1 MSSDSTASPSTASRS
16 PSPASQGRKTGPFA
30 GLLVLDLTRVL
41 AGPYAALMLGEMG
54 ARIVKIE
61 PPVKGDDSRHI
72 GPFVKTK
79 TGKVKSGYFM
89 SVNRGKQSIALDLKA
104 DADRKIFEALLS
116 RADVLI
122 ENYRGGTMEKLG
134 YGYGA
139 LKDKYPKL
147 IYAAVSGFGHTGP
160 YSHRPAYDMVAQA
173 MGGVMSLTGH
183 PGGPPTRVGTST
195 GDITAALFATIG
207 ITTAL
212 YDREKT
218 GRGQKVDV
226 AMLDSQVAVL
236 ENAISR
242 YVATGDVP
250 GKLGSRH
257 PSIAPFAAFA
267 TADGHIAIAAGND
280 DIWAR
285 VCKVMGRD
293 ELARDPRFLT
303 NPLRVSHVDEMAAEM
318 EKSLAAMPSKKWLAA
333 LEAEGVPSGPINTV
347 ADVMT
352 DPQVLSRNMIIETL
366 DPDLGPIKMQ
376 GNPVKLS
383 AHDDP
388 KTRDAA
394 PDLDSD
400 RAAILKEFGLE

>member
-1 MSSDSTASPSTASRS
+1 LRYTERNRYDNDMFAKSS
-16 PSPASQGRKTGPFA
+16 GPLS
-30 GLLVLDLTRVL
+30 GLLVVDLTRVL
-41 AGPYAALMLGEMG
+41 AGPYCAMMLSDMG
-54 ARIVKIE
+54 ARVIKVE
-61 PPVKGDDSRHI
+61 PPVRGDDSRHY
-72 GPFVKTK
+72 GPYLTAKS
-79 TGKVKSGYFM
+79 GKVKSGYFI
-89 SVNRGKQSIALDLKA
+89 SVNRGKESIALDLKNES
-104 DADRKIFEALLS
+104 DRKIFESLLGK
-116 RADVLI
+116 ADVLI
-122 ENYRGGTMEKLG
+122 ENYRGRTMEKLG
-134 YGYGA
+134 LGYDA
-139 LKDKYPKL
+139 LKANYPRL

-160 YSHRPAYDMVAQA
+160 YAKRPAYDMIAQA

-207 ITTAL
+207 VVTAL

-242 YVATGDVP
+242 YVATGEVP

-267 TADGHIAIAAGND
+267 TRDGHIAIAAGND
-280 DIWAR
+280 EIWTRVAR
-285 VCKVMGRD
+285 VLGREELIAD
-293 ELARDPRFLT
+293 ERFRTNLAR
-303 NPLRVSHVDEMAAEM
+303 VAHVDAMAAEM
-318 EKSLAAMPSKKWLAA
+318 EKALAAKTSKEWLAL
-333 LEAEGVPSGPINTV
+333 LEAAGIPCGPLNTV

-352 DPQVLSRNMIIETL
+352 DPQVLARNMIVECL
-366 DPDLGPIKMQ
+366 DPELGPIRMQ

-388 KTRDAA
+388 NTRGAA
-394 PDLDSD
+394 PDLDED
-400 RAAILKEFGLE
+400 RAAILREFARD

>member
-1 MSSDSTASPSTASRS
+1 MNINDPAAPSTASRS
-16 PSPASQGRKTGPFA
+16 PSPATQGRKTGPFA

-54 ARIVKIE
+54 ARIIKIE

-89 SVNRGKQSIALDLKA
+89 SVNRGKESIALDLKA

-134 YGYGA
+134 YGYDA
-139 LKDKYPKL
+139 LKDKHPKL

-160 YSHRPAYDMVAQA
+160 YSKRPAYDMVVQA

-195 GDITAALFATIG
+195 GDLTAALFATIG

-212 YDREKT
+212 YDRERT
-218 GRGQKVDV
+218 GHGQKVDV

-242 YVATGDVP
+242 YVATGEVP

-267 TADGHIAIAAGND
+267 TQDGHIAIAAGND

-285 VCKVMGRD
+285 VCKVMGRE

-303 NPLRVSHVDEMAAEM
+303 NPSRVNHVDAMAAEM
-318 EKSLAAMPSKKWLAA
+318 EKTLATKPSRAWLNA
-333 LEAEGVPSGPINTV
+333 LEAEGVPCGPINTV

-352 DPQVLSRNMIIETL
+352 DPQVLSRNMIIETQ
-366 DPDLGPIKMQ
+366 DPDLGPIRMQ

-388 KTRDAA
+388 KTRAAA
-394 PDLDSD
+394 PDLDAD
-400 RAAILKEFGLE
+400 RDAILKEFGL

>member
-1 MSSDSTASPSTASRS
+1 MSADKKPN
-16 PSPASQGRKTGPFA
+16 GPFA

-41 AGPYAALMLGEMG
+41 AGPYAAMMLGEMG
-54 ARIVKIE
+54 ARIIKIE

-72 GPFVKTK
+72 GPFIKTK
-79 TGKVKSGYFM
+79 SGKVKSGYFM
-89 SVNRGKQSIALDLKA
+89 SVNRAKESIALDLKA
-104 DADRKIFEALLS
+104 DADRRIFEALIA

-134 YGYGA
+134 YGYET
-139 LKDKYPKL
+139 LKEKHPRL
-147 IYAAVSGFGHTGP
+147 IYAGVSGFGHTGP
-160 YSHRPAYDMVAQA
+160 YAKRPAYDMVVQA

-183 PGGPPTRVGTST
+183 PGGAPTRVGTST

-207 ITTAL
+207 IVTAL
-212 YDREKT
+212 YDRERT

-280 DIWAR
+280 DLFHRVAR
-285 VCKVMGRD
+285 VIGREDLIAD
-293 ELARDPRFLT
+293 ERFHS
-303 NPLRVSHVDEMAAEM
+303 NPSRVIHVDALAAEM
-318 EKSLAAMPSKKWLAA
+318 EAALAARPSKHWLDA
-333 LEAEGVPSGPINTV
+333 LEQAGVPCGPINSV
-347 ADVMT
+347 ADVMA
-352 DPQVLSRNMIIETL
+352 DPQVLARNMIIETL

-388 KTRDAA
+388 HTRAAA
-394 PDLDSD
+394 PDLDAD
-400 RAAILKEFGLE
+400 RGAILKELGL

>member
-1 MSSDSTASPSTASRS
+1 MSVDKKSN
-16 PSPASQGRKTGPFA
+16 GPFV

-41 AGPYAALMLGEMG
+41 AGPYAAMMLGEMG
-54 ARIVKIE
+54 ARIIKIE

-72 GPFVKTK
+72 GPFIKTK
-79 TGKVKSGYFM
+79 SGKVKSGYFM
-89 SVNRGKQSIALDLKA
+89 SVNRAKESIALDLKSEG
-104 DADRKIFEALLS
+104 DRKIFEALLA

-134 YGYGA
+134 YGYET
-139 LKDKYPKL
+139 LKEKHPRL
-147 IYAAVSGFGHTGP
+147 IYAGVSGFGHTGP
-160 YSHRPAYDMVAQA
+160 YAKRPAYDMVVQA

-183 PGGPPTRVGTST
+183 PGSAPTRVGTST
-195 GDITAALFATIG
+195 GDITAALFGTIG
-207 ITTAL
+207 IVTAL
-212 YDREKT
+212 YDRERT

-226 AMLDSQVAVL
+226 AMLDSQVAIL

-280 DIWAR
+280 DLWAR
-285 VCKVMGRD
+285 VCKVMGRTELIAD
-293 ELARDPRFLT
+293 ERFLT
-303 NPLRVSHVDEMAAEM
+303 NPLRVQHVDAMAAEM
-318 EKSLAAMPSKKWLAA
+318 ERTLAAKPSKDWLTA

-347 ADVMT
+347 ADVMA
-352 DPQVLSRNMIIETL
+352 DPQVLARNMIIETL

-383 AHDDP
+383 AHTDP
-388 KTRDAA
+388 KTRAAA
-394 PDLDSD
+394 PDLDAD
-400 RAAILKEFGLE
+400 RAAILKELGF

>member
-1 MSSDSTASPSTASRS
+1 MT
-16 PSPASQGRKTGPFA
+16 KGPFA
-30 GLLVLDLTRVL
+30 GLLVVDLTRVL
-41 AGPYAALMLGEMG
+41 AGPYCAMMLADMG
-54 ARIVKIE
+54 ARVIKIE
-61 PPVKGDDSRHI
+61 PPVKGDDSRHY
-72 GPFVKTK
+72 GPWLTAKSGT
-79 TGKVKSGYFM
+79 VKSGYFI
-89 SVNRGKQSIALDLKA
+89 SVNRGKESIALDLKS
-104 DADRKIFEALLS
+104 DADRKVFEALLG

-134 YGYGA
+134 YGYDA

-160 YSHRPAYDMVAQA
+160 YAKRPAYDMIAQA

-207 ITTAL
+207 VVTAL

-242 YVATGDVP
+242 YVATGEVP

-267 TADGHIAIAAGND
+267 TKDGHIAIAAGND
-280 DIWAR
+280 DLWAR
-285 VCKVMGRD
+285 VCRVLNRE
-293 ELARDPRFLT
+293 ELIADDRFRT
-303 NPLRVSHVDEMAAEM
+303 NPLRVEHVDDMAAEM
-318 EKSLAAMPSKKWLAA
+318 EVSLSAKTSKEWLAL
-333 LEAEGVPSGPINTV
+333 LEAAGVPCGPLNNV
-347 ADVMT
+347 ADVMA
-352 DPQVLSRNMIIETL
+352 DPQVLARNMIVESL
-366 DPDLGPIKMQ
+366 DPDIGPIRMQ

-383 AHDDP
+383 AHE
-388 KTRDAA
+388 DAA
-394 PDLDSD
+394 TRGPAPELDGD
-400 RAAILKEFGLE
+400 RENILKELSFP

>member
-1 MSSDSTASPSTASRS
+1 MSSKPS
-16 PSPASQGRKTGPFA
+16 GPFA

-89 SVNRGKQSIALDLKA
+89 SVNRGKESIALDLKA

-195 GDITAALFATIG
+195 GDLTAALFATIG
-207 ITTAL
+207 IVTAL
-212 YDREKT
+212 YDRQKT
-218 GRGQKVDV
+218 GHGQKVDV

-242 YVATGDVP
+242 YVATGEVP

-267 TADGHIAIAAGND
+267 TQDGHIVVAAGND

-285 VCKVMGRD
+285 VCRVMGRE
-293 ELARDPRFLT
+293 ELARDARFLT
-303 NPLRVSHVDEMAAEM
+303 NPLRVQHVDDMAAEM
-318 EKSLAAMPSKKWLAA
+318 ERTLAAKPSKEWLAA
-333 LEAEGVPSGPINTV
+333 LEAEGVPCGPINTV
-347 ADVMT
+347 ADVMA

-376 GNPVKLS
+376 GNPIKLS
-383 AHDDP
+383 AHEDP
-388 KTRDAA
+388 KTRNAA
-394 PDLDSD
+394 PDLDAD
-400 RAAILKEFGLE
+400 RAAILKEFDL